1 MNTGFLRSL
10 SHLGSRI
17 MENHRRSRTRATLEQ
32 LSDRQL
38 DDIGINRFDIPR
50 VSVFGH
56 RR

>member
-10 SHLGSRI
+10 ANLGSRV
-17 MENHRRSRTRATLEQ
+17 MESHRRSRTRTTLEQ

-38 DDIGINRFDIPR
+38 ADIGVHRSDIPR